1 MPNQSKEKFKV
12 YKNVFD
18 NFTLRNLFKLA
29 GQDYFDELK
38 SPISIG
44 KEANIFSATTKDN
57 SVVIIKIYRL
67 ENCNFN
73 KMYDYIKLDPRF
85 PGMKRQ
91 RRKIIFSWTQR
102 EYRNLLKARDF
113 IDVPIPMA
121 FSNNIIVMEFIG
133 NKEKEEVAPQIK
145 DKKPKKPE
153 DFFKK
158 TIDSVA
164 KLYKSGLVHGDLS
177 QFNILNYNEKP
188 VFIDFSQA
196 TTSDNM
202 EAEDLLKRD
211 LKNICNFFEKFGVKS
226 NVDDIFEK
234 IIKNKAKL

>member
-1 MPNQSKEKFKV
+1 MPNQAKEKFKV

-18 NFTLRNLFKLA
+18 NFTLRNLFKLS
-29 GQDYFDELK
+29 GQGYFDELT

-44 KEANIFSATTKDN
+44 KEANIFSAKTKDN

-91 RRKIIFSWTQR
+91 RRKIIFSWVQR
-102 EYRNLLKARDF
+102 EYRNLLKAREV
-113 IDVPIPMA
+113 IDVPVPMA

-133 NKEKEEVAPQIK
+133 NKEKKEVAPRLK
-145 DKKPKKPE
+145 DKIPKKPE
-153 DFFKK
+153 DFFMK
-158 TIDSVA
+158 TADSVA
-164 KLYKSGLVHGDLS
+164 KLYKAGLVHADLS

-196 TTSDNM
+196 TTTDNI
-202 EAEDLLKRD
+202 ESEQLLKRD
-211 LKNICNFFEKFGVKS
+211 IKIICNFFEKYKVKS
-226 NVDDIFEK
+226 NPEEMVEK
-234 IIKNKAKL
+234 MLKSK